1 MANRERGEQALV
13 VGERTL
19 IARVTTNA
27 CVELE
32 ELAPGKNWDTVRI
45 AAANGSR
52 KDLCLYFWTIFRDRH
67 PDIAV
72 AEDPKNIKKVLK
84 AMAELIDEA
93 GGGDSTT
100 LGKWLADFSELNE
113 ELSTGKISKEKKKG
127 GTPEPA
133 ADPPDA
139 QPAAGTTST
148 AMPASS
154 V

>member
-93 GGGDSTT
+93 GGGDSPT
-100 LGKWLADFSELNE
+100 LGKWLSDFSTLNE
-113 ELSTGKISKEKKKG
+113 ELSTGRIAKGKKG

-139 QPAAGTTST
+139 QPAVGMTSIE
-148 AMPASS
+148 MPALS